1 MADIPPNISSSAAQ
15 AGYVQSEAARA
26 RDAARAGQRAAQQN
40 QTKAIEEADAA
51 ITADDDDVQ
60 IYADSEGT
68 GSQGRELPA
77 DADTEDAESEAPTDA
92 SGITRDDD
100 GNPHLDIQA

>member
-1 MADIPPNISSSAAQ
+1 
-15 AGYVQSEAARA
+15 
-26 RDAARAGQRAAQQN
+26 
-40 QTKAIEEADAA
+40 
-51 ITADDDDVQ
+51 
-60 IYADSEGT
+60 
-68 GSQGRELPA
+68 LPA